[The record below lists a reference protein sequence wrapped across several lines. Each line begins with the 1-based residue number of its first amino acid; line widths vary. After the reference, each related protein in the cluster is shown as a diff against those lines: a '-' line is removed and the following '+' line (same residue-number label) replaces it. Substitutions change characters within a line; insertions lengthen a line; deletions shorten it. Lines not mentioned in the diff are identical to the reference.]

1 MSPWNKPRQ
10 EYHLSGPKLLKFC
23 RPGLCPL
30 DPCVVR
36 LNQPPSLRFRDG
48 NVPPANDFSVFSAN
62 GNIISNYYELDVVGL
77 LGKVGCV
84 LLFGETEVEDI
95 SCIVSCGTLM
105 I

>member
-1 MSPWNKPRQ
+1 M
-10 EYHLSGPKLLKFC
+10 
-23 RPGLCPL
+23 
-30 DPCVVR
+30 
-36 LNQPPSLRFRDG
+36 
-48 NVPPANDFSVFSAN
+48 FSAN